1 MAFSPLDLMRIQGFL
16 DVPQFLLGDAAFT
29 AGLSTTVLKAW
40 LSRPPFVIS
49 LGEADTKP
57 LGKGSARI
65 FTLRRIVNIAVTA
78 ELVRLGITPKQAGAI
93 GFHLTDQLGSVT
105 EPFPTNQAKKP
116 AGAGSIPQDVN
127 IWVRNDVLII
137 GNHSADTFQVCIG
150 DVLAFDI
157 VQQLGQSTEGEESY
171 ACLMIDFSG
180 LYQKTLGKLKDR
192 MRLA

>member
-1 MAFSPLDLMRIQGFL
+1 MAFTPLDLMRIQGFL

-78 ELVRLGITPKQAGAI
+78 ELVRLGVTPKQAGAI
-93 GFHLTDQLGSVT
+93 GFHMTDQLGSVT
-105 EPFPTNQAKKP
+105 EPYPTNHKAKP
-116 AGAGSIPQDVN
+116 VGAKSIPQDVN

-137 GNHSADTFQVCIG
+137 GNHHATSFHARIG

-157 VQQLGQSTEGEESY
+157 VQQIGHSTEGEDSY